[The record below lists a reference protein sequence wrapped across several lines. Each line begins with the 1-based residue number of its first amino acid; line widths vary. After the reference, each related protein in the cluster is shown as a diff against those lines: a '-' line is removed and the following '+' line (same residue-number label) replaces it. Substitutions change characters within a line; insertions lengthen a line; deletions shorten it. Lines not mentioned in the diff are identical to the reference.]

1 MRRATIREVAR
12 RAGVSYQTVS
22 RVINNHPMVAAST
35 RALVREAI
43 AELNYHPNAQAVG
56 LSRNRADIIGVI
68 THSIASPFF
77 AQIVDG
83 TAQALQA
90 QGRFMLL
97 GCAGMTSQLETIDS
111 LQRSRRIDGM
121 IILLPLSTSVE
132 AAQRLAASQFP
143 LVLVDLQ
150 YDIDANYI
158 AIDNRHGAYNATE
171 HLIELGHRQIG
182 LISGPLNQPVAHLR
196 IAGYQDALRK
206 YGLPY
211 DPTLVVNG
219 DFAHSGG
226 EAGAAHFLSL
236 DDPPTAIFACN
247 DQMAFGTVRT
257 LRRHGLR
264 VPDDISV
271 IGFDDIA
278 EASVSYPPLTTIR
291 QPLFEM
297 GRLAAEYICHVIDG
311 VESERLRLTLTPELV
326 VRNSTA
332 PPRGLSSA
340 ADSLVD
346 KTGQSVL

>member
-1 MRRATIREVAR
+1 MRRATIREVAQ

-35 RALVREAI
+35 RALVRAAI
-43 AELNYHPNAQAVG
+43 AELDYHPNAQAVG

-90 QGRFMLL
+90 QGRYMLL
-97 GCAGMTSQLETIDS
+97 GCAKMTSQQETINS

-121 IILLPLSTSVE
+121 IIILPLSTSLE
-132 AAQRLAASQFP
+132 AAQQLASSQFP

-158 AIDNRHGAYNATE
+158 AIDNRQGAYCATE
-171 HLIELGHRQIG
+171 HLIELGHRRIG
-182 LISGPLNQPVAHLR
+182 LISGPLIQPVAHLR
-196 IAGYQDALRK
+196 IAGYQDALRA

-211 DPTLVVNG
+211 NPALVVTG
-219 DFAHSGG
+219 DFAHTGG

-257 LRRHGLR
+257 LRRHGVR
-264 VPDDISV
+264 VPEDISV

-278 EASVSYPPLTTIR
+278 EASISYPPLTTIR
-291 QPLFEM
+291 QPLYEM
-297 GRLAAEYICHVIDG
+297 GRLAADYICRVIDG
-311 VESERLRLTLTPELV
+311 IETERLQVTLTTELI
-326 VRNSTA
+326 VRQSTGPLLQRLA
-332 PPRGLSSA
+332 A
-340 ADSLVD
+340 AD
-346 KTGQSVL
+346 

>member
-1 MRRATIREVAR
+1 MRRATIREVAQ

-43 AELNYHPNAQAVG
+43 AELDYHPNAQAVG

-97 GCAGMTSQLETIDS
+97 GSAGMSTQLETIAS

-121 IILLPLSTSVE
+121 IIILPLSTSLE
-132 AAQRLAASQFP
+132 AAQQLAVSQFP

-150 YDIDANYI
+150 YNIDANYI
-158 AIDNRHGAYNATE
+158 AIDNRQGAYYATE
-171 HLIELGHRQIG
+171 HLIQLGHRRIG
-182 LISGPLNQPVAHLR
+182 LISGPLVQPVAHLR
-196 IAGYQDALRK
+196 IAGYKDALEA
-206 YGLPY
+206 YGLPIE
-211 DPTLVVNG
+211 PQLIVTG
-219 DFAHSGG
+219 DFANSGG
-226 EAGAAHFLSL
+226 EAGAVQFLSL

-257 LRRHGLR
+257 LRRRGLR

-278 EASVSYPPLTTIR
+278 EASISYPPLTTIR
-291 QPLFEM
+291 QPLREM
-297 GRLAAEYICHVIDG
+297 GRLAADYICRVIDG
-311 VESERLRLTLTPELV
+311 VEKGRLQMTLSTELI
-326 VRNSTA
+326 VRQSTA
-332 PPRGLSSA
+332 PLRERSLA
-340 ADSLVD
+340 A
-346 KTGQSVL
+346 TR

>member
-1 MRRATIREVAR
+1 MRRATIREVAQ

-43 AELNYHPNAQAVG
+43 AELDYHPNAQAVG

-83 TAQALQA
+83 TAQALQM

-97 GCAGMTSQLETIDS
+97 GCARMNSQQETINA

-121 IILLPLSTSVE
+121 IIILPLSTSLE
-132 AAQRLAASQFP
+132 AAQQLAGGQFP

-158 AIDNRHGAYNATE
+158 AIDNRQGAYCATE
-171 HLIELGHRQIG
+171 HLIKLGHRRIG
-182 LISGPLNQPVAHLR
+182 LISGPLIQPVAHLR
-196 IAGYQDALRK
+196 IAGYQDALRA
-206 YGLPY
+206 YGLPHI
-211 DPTLVVNG
+211 PELVVTG
-219 DFAHSGG
+219 DFAHTGG

-236 DDPPTAIFACN
+236 DEPPTAIFACN
-247 DQMAFGTVRT
+247 DQMAFSTVRT
-257 LRRHGLR
+257 LRRHGIR
-264 VPDDISV
+264 VPEDVSV

-278 EASVSYPPLTTIR
+278 EASISYPPLTTMR

-297 GRLAAEYICHVIDG
+297 GRLAADYICRVIDG
-311 VESERLRLTLTPELV
+311 IETERLQVILTPELI
-326 VRNSTA
+326 VRQSTGPLLQRLA
-332 PPRGLSSA
+332 A
-340 ADSLVD
+340 AD
-346 KTGQSVL
+346 

>member
-22 RVINNHPMVAAST
+22 RVINNHPMVAAAT
-35 RALVREAI
+35 RALVREVI
-43 AELNYHPNAQAVG
+43 AELDYHPNAQAVG

-68 THSIASPFF
+68 SHSITSPFF

-83 TAQALQA
+83 TAQALQVR
-90 QGRFMLL
+90 GRFMLL
-97 GCAGMTSQLETIDS
+97 SCTENTSQLETIDS

-121 IILLPLSTSVE
+121 IIILPISTSLE
-132 AAQRLAASQFP
+132 ATQQLAASQLP

-150 YDIDANYI
+150 YDVDANYI
-158 AIDNRHGAYNATE
+158 SVDNRHGAYCATE
-171 HLIELGHRQIG
+171 HLIELGHRRIG
-182 LISGPLNQPVAHLR
+182 LISGPLIQPVAHLR

-211 DPTLVVNG
+211 DPELIVHGN
-219 DFAHSGG
+219 FAHSGG

-236 DDPPTAIFACN
+236 EDPPTAIFASN

-264 VPDDISV
+264 VPEDISV
-271 IGFDDIA
+271 IGFDDIP
-278 EASVSYPPLTTIR
+278 EASISYPPLTTMR
-291 QPLFEM
+291 QPLREM
-297 GRLAAEYICHVIDG
+297 GRLAADYVCRVIDG
-311 VESERLRLTLTPELV
+311 VETERLQLTLTPELI

-332 PPRGLSSA
+332 PLRERSLA
-340 ADSLVD
+340 AD
-346 KTGQSVL
+346 